1 MHCYVYKSL
10 RRAETYVYLAERDA
24 FHKLPEALR
33 EPLGRLQFVLE
44 LDLQPGRKLAREN
57 PEVVRG
63 NLSEHG
69 VHVQFPP
76 KESITEL
83 LATPDAGD

>member
-24 FHKLPEALR
+24 FHKLPAALR

-44 LDLQPGRKLAREN
+44 IELTAQRKLAREN

-63 NLSEHG
+63 NLLTHG

-76 KESITEL
+76 KDSITEL